1 MGVADYADSR
11 WDQANRSW
19 KGGSMSRC
27 YHSGGRVTGH
37 LAFGVFLLVVGVLS
51 LLNNLNIIN
60 IPPLTRLIFP
70 ALLIWVGLNLVM
82 RQRPVRTESGV
93 TASPSD
99 LNVSTMLGGV
109 NRKVVS
115 NGFVSGTVSAVL
127 GGVNLDFRDVEIK
140 GGEANLDVFA
150 VMGGVTLMVPPDWIV
165 ESRLTPLLGG
175 YDDKTHPPKDSTK
188 RLIIRGTVA
197 MGGVEVKS

>member
-1 MGVADYADSR
+1 
-11 WDQANRSW
+11 
-19 KGGSMSRC
+19 MSHC
-27 YHSGGRVTGH
+27 FNNGGRVTGH
-37 LAFGVFLLVVGVLS
+37 LAFGVFLLVIGVLS
-51 LLNNLNIIN
+51 LLNNLNIID

-82 RQRPVRTESGV
+82 RQRAVRTETGV
-93 TASPSD
+93 TSYPSD

-115 NGFVSGTVSAVL
+115 NGFASGSVSAFL

-140 GGEANLDVFA
+140 GAEANLDVFA

-188 RLIIRGTVA
+188 RLVIRGTVA
-197 MGGVEVKS
+197 LGGVEVKS

>member
-1 MGVADYADSR
+1 
-11 WDQANRSW
+11 
-19 KGGSMSRC
+19 
-27 YHSGGRVTGH
+27 
-37 LAFGVFLLVVGVLS
+37 
-51 LLNNLNIIN
+51 
-60 IPPLTRLIFP
+60 
-70 ALLIWVGLNLVM
+70 
-82 RQRPVRTESGV
+82 
-93 TASPSD
+93 

-115 NGFVSGTVSAVL
+115 NSFVSGTISAVL
-127 GGVNLDFRDVEIK
+127 GGVNLDFREVAMKEN
-140 GGEANLDVFA
+140 EANLDVFA

-175 YDDKTHPPKDSTK
+175 YDDKTHPPKESTK

>member
-1 MGVADYADSR
+1 
-11 WDQANRSW
+11 
-19 KGGSMSRC
+19 MSRC
-27 YHSGGRVTGH
+27 YNNGGRVTGH

-82 RQRPVRTESGV
+82 RQRAVRTGNGV
-93 TASPSD
+93 VPYPSD

-115 NGFVSGTVSAVL
+115 KSFVSGTVSAVL
-127 GGVNLDFRDVEIK
+127 GGVNLDFRDVEFK
-140 GGEANLDVFA
+140 DGEATLDVFT
-150 VMGGVTLMVPPDWIV
+150 VMGGVTLMVPPDCIV

-175 YDDKTHPPKDSTK
+175 YDDKTHPPKDATK
-188 RLIIRGTVA
+188 RLVIRGTVA
-197 MGGVEVKS
+197 LGGVEVKS

>member
-1 MGVADYADSR
+1 
-11 WDQANRSW
+11 
-19 KGGSMSRC
+19 MSGC
-27 YHSGGRVTGH
+27 YNNSGRVTGH
-37 LAFGVFLLVVGVLS
+37 MAFGIFLLVVGILS
-51 LLNNLNIIN
+51 LLNNLNIIS

-82 RQRPVRTESGV
+82 RQRASRLHSESPPLPG
-93 TASPSD
+93 SQD

-115 NGFVSGTVSAVL
+115 NRFVSGTISAVL
-127 GGVNLDFRDVEIK
+127 GGVNLDFREVAMKED
-140 GGEANLDVFA
+140 EAHLDVFA

-175 YDDKTHPPKDSTK
+175 YDDKTHPPKESTK

>member
-1 MGVADYADSR
+1 
-11 WDQANRSW
+11 
-19 KGGSMSRC
+19 MSRC
-27 YHSGGRVTGH
+27 YNNGGRVTGH

-51 LLNNLNIIN
+51 LLNNLNIIS

-82 RQRPVRTESGV
+82 RQRSNRVEGETVSY
-93 TASPSD
+93 PSD

-115 NGFVSGTVSAVL
+115 NSFASGTLSAVL
-127 GGVNLDFRDVEIK
+127 GGVNLDFREAEMK
-140 GGEANLDVFA
+140 GNEANLDIFA

-188 RLIIRGTVA
+188 RLTIRGTVA
-197 MGGVEVKS
+197 LGGVEVKS

>member
-1 MGVADYADSR
+1 
-11 WDQANRSW
+11 
-19 KGGSMSRC
+19 MSRC
-27 YHSGGRVTGH
+27 YNNGGRVTGH
-37 LAFGVFLLVVGVLS
+37 MAFGIFLLLVGVLS

-70 ALLIWVGLNLVM
+70 ALLIWVGLNLFM
-82 RQRPVRTESGV
+82 RQRPAGAESKD
-93 TASPSD
+93 APYPDD
-99 LNVSTMLGGV
+99 LNVYTMFGGV

-115 NGFVSGTVSAVL
+115 NSFVSGTLSAVL
-127 GGVNLDFRDVEIK
+127 GGLNLDFRDVDMK
-140 GGEANLDVFA
+140 GSEANLDIFA
-150 VMGGVTLMVPPDWIV
+150 VMGGVRLMVPPDWIV

>member
-1 MGVADYADSR
+1 M
-11 WDQANRSW
+11 
-19 KGGSMSRC
+19 
-27 YHSGGRVTGH
+27 
-37 LAFGVFLLVVGVLS
+37 AFGIFLLVVGVLS
-51 LLNNLNIIN
+51 LLNNLNIIS

-82 RQRPVRTESGV
+82 RQRAIRLHSD
-93 TASPSD
+93 SPSLPGPHD

-115 NGFVSGTVSAVL
+115 NSFVSGTISAVL
-127 GGVNLDFRDVEIK
+127 GGVNLDFREVAMKEN
-140 GGEANLDVFA
+140 EANLDVFA

-175 YDDKTHPPKDSTK
+175 YDDKTHPPKESTK